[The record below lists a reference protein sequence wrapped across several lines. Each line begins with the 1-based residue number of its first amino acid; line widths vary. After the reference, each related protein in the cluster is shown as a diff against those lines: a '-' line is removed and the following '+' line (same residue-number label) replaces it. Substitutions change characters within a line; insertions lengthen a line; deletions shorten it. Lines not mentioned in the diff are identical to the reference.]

1 MKNIGGLIMLKRK
14 EHKVLFNSSLAA
26 LGYIR
31 PQINNVMERE
41 IGVIFNYNKVKLQIV
56 ESNGYCNNCYF
67 NDSCITCTKPNTLD
81 KCQANNR
88 KDNKNIH
95 FKEIKE

>member
-1 MKNIGGLIMLKRK
+1 MLKRK
-14 EHKVLFNSSLAA
+14 EHKALFNSSLIA
-26 LGYIR
+26 LGYIHS
-31 PQINNVMERE
+31 QINNVMERK
-41 IGVIFNYNKVKLQIV
+41 IGDIFNYNGVKLQIV

-81 KCQANNR
+81 NCQKHYR

>member
-1 MKNIGGLIMLKRK
+1 MLKRK
-14 EHKVLFNSSLAA
+14 EHKALFNSRLAA
-26 LGYIR
+26 LGYIC

-41 IGVIFNYNKVKLQIV
+41 IGDIFNYNGVKLQIV

-67 NDSCITCTKPNTLD
+67 NDSCITCTKPKNLNN
-81 KCQANNR
+81 CQKHNR
-88 KDNKNIH
+88 KDNKNIY

>member
-1 MKNIGGLIMLKRK
+1 M
-14 EHKVLFNSSLAA
+14 FNSSLAA

-41 IGVIFNYNKVKLQIV
+41 IGDIFNYNEVKLQIV
-56 ESNGYCNNCYF
+56 KSNEYCNNCYF
-67 NDSCITCTKPNTLD
+67 NYNYSACTKPNTLD
-81 KCQANNR
+81 KCQKHYR

>member
-1 MKNIGGLIMLKRK
+1 MLKRK
-14 EHKVLFNSSLAA
+14 EHKWLFNSSLAA

-41 IGVIFNYNKVKLQIV
+41 IGDIFNYNEVKLQIV
-56 ESNGYCNNCYF
+56 KSNEYCNNCYF
-67 NDSCITCTKPNTLD
+67 NYNYSDCTKPKNLD
-81 KCQANNR
+81 NCQAHNR

>member
-14 EHKVLFNSSLAA
+14 EHKALFNSSLAA

-31 PQINNVMERE
+31 PQINNVMEKE
-41 IGVIFNYNKVKLQIV
+41 IGDIFNYNGIKLQIV
-56 ESNGYCNNCYF
+56 ESNEYCNNCYF
-67 NDSCITCTKPNTLD
+67 NYNYSDCIKPKNLD
-81 KCQANNR
+81 NCQARNR
-88 KDNKNIH
+88 KDNKNIY

>member
-14 EHKVLFNSSLAA
+14 EHKALFDSSLAA

-41 IGVIFNYNKVKLQIV
+41 IGIIFNYNGVKL
-56 ESNGYCNNCYF
+56 
-67 NDSCITCTKPNTLD
+67 
-81 KCQANNR
+81 
-88 KDNKNIH
+88 
-95 FKEIKE
+95 

>member
-1 MKNIGGLIMLKRK
+1 MLKRK
-14 EHKVLFNSSLAA
+14 EHKALFNSSLAA
-26 LGYIR
+26 LGYISS
-31 PQINNVMERE
+31 QINNVMERE
-41 IGVIFNYNKVKLQIV
+41 IGDIFNYNGVKLQIV

-81 KCQANNR
+81 KCQKHYR